1 MNIKV
6 ALVIV
11 VALTSSLNCYA
22 EDSRP
27 KQVADAD
34 KLAEIVVTAEKT
46 DPADSEQV
54 PQLAAAE
61 VQSLIL
67 EELSI
72 RLRSADQDISWLD
85 I

>member
-1 MNIKV
+1 MNIKL
-6 ALVIV
+6 ALVI
-11 VALTSSLNCYA
+11 ALTITSSLNCYA

-27 KQVADAD
+27 TQTADAD

-46 DPADSEQV
+46 NPTDSEQV
-54 PQLAAAE
+54 PQLATAE

-72 RLRSADQDISWLD
+72 RLRSAEQDIAWLD